1 MSLYRRAGSKIWWM
15 DFTHQG
21 QRVRQST
28 GTEDK
33 AEARQA
39 EARAR
44 IEVKQARAAPSRW
57 RLRHLLGQYW
67 EGRAKHAKNHATI
80 LYQMEALSEQLGPN
94 SFVADISA
102 STLVTYVEARRI
114 GRVREVA
121 GKQVAQL
128 RSPASINREL
138 ELLRAAMNFAA
149 DVHGQPVPRIVWTKI
164 KLKEADKRVRYLTL
178 AEYQRLLA
186 AASDD
191 EMRLMVTLACASG
204 LRRENLRGVDWNQI
218 DLLNGRIT
226 VVAKGGINREVRLS
240 GEPLETLRRYAAEAL
255 RKTKDQKL
263 KGPAFPMPNWR
274 KRWER
279 TRTAAGIANYR
290 WHDHRHTFASWA
302 RMAGVDIADIA
313 DAMFHSSIQMTTRY
327 AHITPEHAS
336 TAWSRVATN
345 SPLSTVT
352 AQSTS
357 QSEDDKPLSD

>member
-1 MSLYRRAGSKIWWM
+1 MFVSDVS
-15 DFTHQG
+15 
-21 QRVRQST
+21 
-28 GTEDK
+28 
-33 AEARQA
+33 
-39 EARAR
+39 
-44 IEVKQARAAPSRW
+44 AA
-57 RLRHLLGQYW
+57 
-67 EGRAKHAKNHATI
+67 
-80 LYQMEALSEQLGPN
+80 
-94 SFVADISA
+94 
-102 STLVTYVEARRI
+102 TLVTYVEARRI
-114 GRVREVA
+114 GRVIMVD
-121 GKQVAQL
+121 GKPAARL

-138 ELLRAAMNFAA
+138 ELLRAAMNYAA

-178 AEYQRLLA
+178 KEYQRLLV

-204 LRRENLRGVDWNQI
+204 LRRENLRGVGWHQI

-240 GEPLETLRRYAAEAL
+240 GEPLETLRRYAATGQ
-255 RKTKDQKL
+255 RKRNGKL
-263 KGPAFPMPNWR
+263 EGPAFPMPNWR

-279 TRTAAGIANYR
+279 TRAAAGLPNYR

-313 DAMFHSSIQMTTRY
+313 DALFHSSIQMTTRY

-345 SPLSTVT
+345 SPRGTIRVT
-352 AQSTS
+352 
-357 QSEDDKPLSD
+357 E